1 MLVVPKIDL
10 KYILKRGTLLYSF
23 GGFGLLNNLLY
34 VVILSA
40 AIDLV
45 GPSTPKGI
53 VLLADVAPSFLFK
66 ISAPFFFHV
75 CPYSV
80 RVGLVVGLSFVGMLM
95 VALSS
100 GLPMKL
106 VGIVLAS
113 FSSGI
118 GEVSFL
124 QLTHFYNSNAVH
136 AWSSGTGA
144 AGLVGSFLYM
154 AMTSWAQF
162 SARTA
167 LIFFSF
173 MPFFIIALYVY
184 VLPDPQH
191 GYHSVSQQNTSSLSG
206 SSHLDNHQ
214 GPEESDQ
221 EATRLGS
228 EPSDSSQHYS
238 SFGGSP
244 PRSKIDKLK
253 ELLIPFILPLMSVY
267 TAEYVINQGISPT
280 LLFPLLEMP
289 MFRNYRDAY
298 VMYGTLYQVGVFIS
312 RSSGT
317 VVRIRSIWLLATLQI
332 VNLLLAILQ
341 SLFVIN
347 PSIYINFLFMLFEGL
362 LGGSAYV
369 NTYMSVMEAVPHSER
384 EFAMGAVTM
393 SDSSGI
399 VVAAFISMWLEHQL
413 CGYQVRHDRPWCLS
427 N

>member
-1 MLVVPKIDL
+1 MLVVPKIDV

-45 GPSTPKGI
+45 GPSTPKGV

-66 ISAPFFFHV
+66 ITAPFFFHV

-95 VALSS
+95 VALCA
-100 GLPMKL
+100 GLPLKL
-106 VGIVLAS
+106 LGIVLAS

-124 QLTHFYNSNAVH
+124 QLTHFYNNNAVH

-167 LIFFSF
+167 LVFFSF
-173 MPFFIIALYVY
+173 MPFFIIAIYLY

-191 GYHSVSQQNTSSLSG
+191 GYHSVSQQGSPSSG
-206 SSHLDNHQ
+206 STNNYDDYNRD
-214 GPEESDQ
+214 ESSV
-221 EATRLGS
+221 EATRLGPAS
-228 EPSDSSQHYS
+228 TNSSDQYR
-238 SFGGSP
+238 SFGVGF

-253 ELLIPFILPLMSVY
+253 DLLVPFILPLMSVY

-312 RSSGT
+312 RSSGS
-317 VVRIRSIWLLATLQI
+317 VVRIRNIWLLAALQI
-332 VNLLLAILQ
+332 ANVLLAILQ
-341 SLFVIN
+341 SLFMIN
-347 PSIYINFLFMLFEGL
+347 PSIYINFIFMLFEGL

-413 CGYQVRHDRPWCLS
+413 CGYQVSHDRPWCLS